1 MMADSMELP
10 QQTVFGFS
18 TQKGGSTDIDYL
30 ARSDYQGSIGL
41 SVELKG
47 YLHLQADS
55 SQPQAEQEFA
65 TEYPKSSHIQEAA
78 TFLMEV
84 QETKS
89 PDSDSSINE
98 LNSPRNMTNTS
109 QAAFAKKIIE
119 YLRQQPDNTAS
130 DNQLF
135 AAVCSLLSEDCLASK
150 NASTPRRCFRSAL
163 KPMLAAGTILKV
175 QKGKGRKGTFYE
187 WACRNKRLEDLEKQ
201 LISLTKERDEWKSKY
216 LKLSQVSPLKC

>member
-10 QQTVFGFS
+10 QQTVLGFS
-18 TQKGGSTDIDYL
+18 TQIGGFTDIEYL
-30 ARSDYQGSIGL
+30 RSDYQGSIGL
-41 SVELKG
+41 SIDLKND
-47 YLHLQADS
+47 LHEQTDS
-55 SQPQAEQEFA
+55 RQPQAEQEFA
-65 TEYPKSSHIQEAA
+65 TDYLNSSRNNEAA

-84 QETKS
+84 QVTKS
-89 PDSDSSINE
+89 QDSDSSVNE
-98 LNSPRNMTNTS
+98 VNSPRNMTNTS

-119 YLRQQPDNTAS
+119 YLQQQPDNTAS
-130 DNQLF
+130 DNELF

-201 LISLTKERDEWKSKY
+201 LILLTKERDEWKSKY
-216 LKLSQVSPLKC
+216 LKLSQVTPLKC